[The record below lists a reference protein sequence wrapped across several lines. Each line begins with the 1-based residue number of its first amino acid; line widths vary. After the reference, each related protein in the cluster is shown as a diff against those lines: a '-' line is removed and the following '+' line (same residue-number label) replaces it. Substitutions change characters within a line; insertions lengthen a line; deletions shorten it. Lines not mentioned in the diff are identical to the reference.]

1 MEQITVKR
9 RETLLAVTEEPER
22 VIEIKVSSVTHI
34 DMMRMVIA
42 KSPYFL

>member
-22 VIEIKVSSVTHI
+22 VIEAQG
-34 DMMRMVIA
+34 VI
-42 KSPYFL
+42 SDPY